1 MNTCTCDTLPS
12 GFTCPAC
19 QAKPRKAKPK
29 ATMTEQQFQ
38 RKCVGEFRKA
48 YPNTIIASIR
58 NEAKYGSNQKHFGML
73 ANMAG
78 RHAGIADLIVL
89 AVRPP
94 YGALFVEL
102 KTATGRLSPEQ
113 VQFMA
118 YCADN
123 CYMYAVAKDID
134 TFMKTVDEYMQIK

>member
-1 MNTCTCDTLPS
+1 MTPCTCAD
-12 GFTCPAC
+12 GFTCPSC
-19 QAKPRKAKPK
+19 LLKPRKAKPK
-29 ATMTEQQFQ
+29 PTMTEQQLQ
-38 RKCVGEFRKA
+38 RQCVSAFRKA
-48 YPNTIIASIR
+48 YRNTIIASIR

-94 YGALFVEL
+94 YGALFIEL
-102 KTATGRLSPEQ
+102 KTATGRQSSEQ
-113 VQFMA
+113 VEFMG

-134 TFMKTVDEYMQIK
+134 TFMQIANEYMAIK

>member
-1 MNTCTCDTLPS
+1 
-12 GFTCPAC
+12 
-19 QAKPRKAKPK
+19 
-29 ATMTEQQFQ
+29 
-38 RKCVGEFRKA
+38 
-48 YPNTIIASIR
+48 
-58 NEAKYGSNQKHFGML
+58 ML

-78 RHAGIADLIVL
+78 RHAGIAYLIVR

-94 YGALFVEL
+94 YGALFIEL